1 AASPCQTQELR
12 ELDEQRLWELLEE
25 HRYRIVRSTFPNR
38 LTPYLR
44 QAKVLDQ
51 LDEEEILHSPQFTN
65 RAMKVGHMLDL
76 LKSRG
81 KNGALAFLE
90 SLKFHNP
97 DTYTLIT
104 GLEASTDLHRFSGL
118 LESSRLTECLAR
130 AVSSLQEELA
140 QEKRQRVALAQ
151 HCGQLKE
158 SVTRLEAQNQSLAGL
173 QADYDRMKREASTH
187 FHEGLKLKDELY
199 NLSMRY
205 SNALKEKDLAITRC
219 QALQEELYLAR
230 QELQRARA
238 ELGCEEERT
247 RSGAEHPRAGELL
260 TLGEEKEKLRSPMEL
275 ETFSLAEKD
284 ILEQHLDE
292 ALEDKQQ
299 LLERIHSLRERAAAA
314 EQQHKQVGRG
324 GRRRAQP
331 RGGVRVATPGSPQCC
346 DERERALMECRKARL
361 DGEIC
366 REKICSLQAQ
376 VAELQKERDQAYGAR
391 DAAQLEISQNLL
403 EKDALRRKVFE
414 LTDEVCELRQQVRG
428 AAGAPAEAGAQTR
441 RRKQRLVRMHALCP
455 GDESRRSAAE
465 VHCDSPLGSSGAI
478 WARRRAATRRRAASR
493 AAPSCPAQAPW
504 RASPPGGNCASPAAA
519 SPAGDPHT
527 APVLAHEK
535 RSRAEPEATELP
547 RGPSASCR
555 HCSRTRAASR
565 SLAMRRRP
573 ARRILSRVTTV
584 AFEGTALLEQISVIG
599 GNESGIYIHTVT
611 PGSAADEMSLSPGNQ
626 ILVVDYD
633 VLDSGF
639 KAVLEDVTLEEAL
652 WVLRRVNGFCCLSVR
667 PNMEGYNKLVSDLQ
681 NQVVTSGDSFYVRA
695 NVAMEGQGRGQL
707 PVLCNDILHVT
718 DTVSEGGSRWRACR
732 VDPYSATD
740 TDAGTIP
747 NYGQWQQKL
756 VRVVSTGM
764 QQLSPLWRS
773 PPSGAGTP
781 GDTQGV
787 CGGRGAAL
795 CTVPASRADPI
806 PVAPGLGPCHR
817 GLTGVSSRLGG
828 CAGSSSSQGGG
839 CLTLM
844 PYTLVQP
851 RQPRRPRPVL
861 LVPALLGQLLA
872 DRLCMDKG
880 FEKCPSGRWALG
892 SRTRRLPWPQ
902 RCSSQAASGHTIC
915 WWLHVGVHGLLDM
928 GLECVQPLHS
938 MDTYPILL
946 LLPVTEK
953 GARKL
958 RKALQRHGATE
969 EQLVVDAR
977 VEWAQLE
984 RLPCLY
990 GTVPPAAWSDL
1001 DSLAGC
1007 VRAAVADEQ
1016 SRTVW
1021 TAQEPC

>member
-1 AASPCQTQELR
+1 MACALGPGCRRSKALR

-140 QEKRQRVALAQ
+140 QEKRQCVALAR

-158 SVTRLEAQNQSLAGL
+158 SVTQLEAQNGSLAGV

-238 ELGCEEERT
+238 ERGCEEERA

-275 ETFSLAEKD
+275 ETFSLD

-314 EQQHKQVGRG
+314 EQQHK
-324 GRRRAQP
+324 
-331 RGGVRVATPGSPQCC
+331 QCC

-376 VAELQKERDQAYGAR
+376 VAELQKERDQAYSAR

-403 EKDALRRKVFE
+403 EKDSLRRKVFE
-414 LTDEVCELRQQVRG
+414 LTDEVCELRQQVR
-428 AAGAPAEAGAQTR
+428 AGAQAR

-465 VHCDSPLGSSGAI
+465 VGAA
-478 WARRRAATRRRAASR
+478 AR
-493 AAPSCPAQAPW
+493 PCPALQRDEELARGPQ
-504 RASPPGGNCASPAAA
+504 GSPAAPPGTPRTSSPITLLANTA
-519 SPAGDPHT
+519 SFPPSLLAGS
-527 APVLAHEK
+527 AALGSA
-535 RSRAEPEATELP
+535 
-547 RGPSASCR
+547 PSAPDRWVSLCR
-555 HCSRTRAASR
+555 RGGGSAGRCCSRTRAASR
-565 SLAMRRRP
+565 SLAMRRRA

-599 GNESGIYIHTVT
+599 GNETGIYIHTVT

-633 VLDSGF
+633 ILDSGF

-681 NQVVTSGDSFYVRA
+681 NKVVTSGDSFYVRA
-695 NVAMEGQGRGQL
+695 NVAMEGQGWGQL

-747 NYGQWQQKL
+747 NYGHAPGPLLSSSSGPQPFGEQQKL
-756 VRVVSTGM
+756 VRVVSTEM

-773 PPSGAGTP
+773 LPS
-781 GDTQGV
+781 
-787 CGGRGAAL
+787 
-795 CTVPASRADPI
+795 
-806 PVAPGLGPCHR
+806 
-817 GLTGVSSRLGG
+817 
-828 CAGSSSSQGGG
+828 GSSSSQGGG

-851 RQPRRPRPVL
+851 RQPRHPRPVL

-892 SRTRRLPWPQ
+892 SRTRRLSARSPRLPK
-902 RCSSQAASGHTIC
+902 
-915 WWLHVGVHGLLDM
+915 GVHGLLDM

-969 EQLVVDAR
+969 EQLVAGAR
-977 VEWAQLE
+977 AERARLE

-1021 TAQEPC
+1021 TAQESC

>member
-1 AASPCQTQELR
+1 NRLPCRLPSSRTR
-12 ELDEQRLWELLEE
+12 LDEQRLWELLEE

-140 QEKRQRVALAQ
+140 QEKRQCVALAR

-158 SVTRLEAQNQSLAGL
+158 SVTQLEAQNGSLAGV

-238 ELGCEEERT
+238 ERGCEEERA

-275 ETFSLAEKD
+275 ETFSLVQKD

-314 EQQHKQVGRG
+314 EQQHK
-324 GRRRAQP
+324 
-331 RGGVRVATPGSPQCC
+331 QCC

-376 VAELQKERDQAYGAR
+376 VAELQKERDQAYSAR

-403 EKDALRRKVFE
+403 EKDSLRRKVFE
-414 LTDEVCELRQQVRG
+414 LTDEVCELRQQVRVRG
-428 AAGAPAEAGAQTR
+428 AAGAPAEAGAQAR

-455 GDESRRSAAE
+455 GDESRRSRPPGTPRTSSPITLLANTASFPPSLLAGSAA
-465 VHCDSPLGSSGAI
+465 LGS
-478 WARRRAATRRRAASR
+478 
-493 AAPSCPAQAPW
+493 APSAPDRW
-504 RASPPGGNCASPAAA
+504 VSLCRRGGGS
-519 SPAGDPHT
+519 AG
-527 APVLAHEK
+527 
-535 RSRAEPEATELP
+535 R
-547 RGPSASCR
+547 C
-555 HCSRTRAASR
+555 CSRTRAASR
-565 SLAMRRRP
+565 SLAMRRRA

-599 GNESGIYIHTVT
+599 GNETGIYIHTVT

-633 VLDSGF
+633 ILDSGF

-681 NQVVTSGDSFYVRA
+681 NKVVTSGDSFYVRA
-695 NVAMEGQGRGQL
+695 NVAMEGQGWGQL

-747 NYGQWQQKL
+747 NYGQWVAPGPLLSSSSGPQPFGEQQKL
-756 VRVVSTGM
+756 VRVVSTEM
-764 QQLSPLWRS
+764 QQLSPLW
-773 PPSGAGTP
+773 
-781 GDTQGV
+781 
-787 CGGRGAAL
+787 
-795 CTVPASRADPI
+795 
-806 PVAPGLGPCHR
+806 
-817 GLTGVSSRLGG
+817 
-828 CAGSSSSQGGG
+828 SSSSQGGG

-851 RQPRRPRPVL
+851 RQPRHPRPVL

-892 SRTRRLPWPQ
+892 SRTRRLCRPQ
-902 RCSSQAASGHTIC
+902 RRSGRA
-915 WWLHVGVHGLLDM
+915 VSGRNRRDRGVHGLLDM

-969 EQLVVDAR
+969 EQLVAGAR
-977 VEWAQLE
+977 AERARLE

-1021 TAQEPC
+1021 TAQESC

>member
-1 AASPCQTQELR
+1 MAAGGEAAGQPGLTEASAASQAPATSPCQAQELR

-140 QEKRQRVALAQ
+140 QEKRQCVALAR

-158 SVTRLEAQNQSLAGL
+158 SVTQLEAQNGSLAGV

-238 ELGCEEERT
+238 ERGCEEERA

-314 EQQHKQVGRG
+314 EQQHKQ
-324 GRRRAQP
+324 
-331 RGGVRVATPGSPQCC
+331 CC

-376 VAELQKERDQAYGAR
+376 VAELQKERDQAYSAR

-403 EKDALRRKVFE
+403 EKDSLRRKVFE

-428 AAGAPAEAGAQTR
+428 AAGAPAEAGAQAR

-465 VHCDSPLGSSGAI
+465 LWCDLGTKQSRDSVESGHSGSPIPPGTSSLESLPSRSSSSQSFLEADGGLGSEEVEE
-478 WARRRAATRRRAASR
+478 AALESATCDKDGSAALGS
-493 AAPSCPAQAPW
+493 APSAP
-504 RASPPGGNCASPAAA
+504 
-519 SPAGDPHT
+519 D
-527 APVLAHEK
+527 
-535 RSRAEPEATELP
+535 
-547 RGPSASCR
+547 
-555 HCSRTRAASR
+555 
-565 SLAMRRRP
+565 SLAMRRRA

-599 GNESGIYIHTVT
+599 GNETGIYIHTVT

-633 VLDSGF
+633 ILDSGF

-681 NQVVTSGDSFYVRA
+681 NKVVTSGDSFYVRA
-695 NVAMEGQGRGQL
+695 NVAMEGQGWGQL

-747 NYGQWQQKL
+747 NYGQAQQLLLARIEDMVQLGTAGKPFGEQQKL
-756 VRVVSTGM
+756 VRVVSTEM

-773 PPSGAGTP
+773 LPSGAGTP
-781 GDTQGV
+781 GDTQ
-787 CGGRGAAL
+787 
-795 CTVPASRADPI
+795 
-806 PVAPGLGPCHR
+806 
-817 GLTGVSSRLGG
+817 
-828 CAGSSSSQGGG
+828 GSSSSQGGG

-851 RQPRRPRPVL
+851 RQPRHPRPVL

-880 FEKCPSGRWALG
+880 FEKCPSELQGEAGRAALPG
-892 SRTRRLPWPQ
+892 PDALRSRCALTCRL
-902 RCSSQAASGHTIC
+902 
-915 WWLHVGVHGLLDM
+915 LHALAEKGVHGLLDM

-969 EQLVVDAR
+969 EQLVAGAR
-977 VEWAQLE
+977 AERARLE

-1021 TAQEPC
+1021 TAQESC